1 MIYLT
6 IPQLL
11 KIKVSTFQLRVCTY
25 VFIGIYILHVLHAYV
40 WRHLIIFEKN
50 PKSEITKSKEINIL
64 ICMIKLPLRKMIS
77 ITL

>member
-25 VFIGIYILHVLHAYV
+25 VFVDIYILHVLHAYMFDV
-40 WRHLIIFEKN
+40 I
-50 PKSEITKSKEINIL
+50 
-64 ICMIKLPLRKMIS
+64 
-77 ITL
+77 